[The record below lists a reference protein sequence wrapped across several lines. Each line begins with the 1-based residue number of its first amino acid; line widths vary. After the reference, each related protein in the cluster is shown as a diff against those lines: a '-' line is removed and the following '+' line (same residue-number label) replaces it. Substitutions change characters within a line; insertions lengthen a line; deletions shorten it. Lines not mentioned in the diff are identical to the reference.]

1 MLADDLNLAG
11 ATSKRTLATI
21 VFTDAVGFSERMSR
35 DESGTLD
42 LLRQDFDRIR
52 KVCARYGGEVIKS
65 TGDGL
70 LMYFNSAVGAVSC
83 AVEIQT
89 EHAQRRTNEKD
100 ILQHRIGIH
109 LGDVFVHE
117 SDVMGDGVN
126 IAARLQQEAEPGG
139 ICISQTVY
147 DVVKNTLALKTTSLG
162 PRELKNLSQKL
173 TLYQVLLGADQ
184 SGDQARIQ
192 PKQFEQRRSHRFNFY
207 PIIALL
213 FAVLLGG
220 ALFFF
225 WKKTPPPWV
234 EMSPAI
240 EPFKSIAVLPFVN
253 MSDDQTNGYFARGI
267 HEDILTQL
275 AKVLDLKIISRTSV
289 MQYSEHTGSL
299 RSIGEALGAAVIL
312 EGSVRREGNRVRVT
326 AQLINAKNDHHLW
339 AETYDRDLTDVFA
352 IQSAVAQEIVTALR
366 AHLSPQEKERIERKP
381 TENSQAYD
389 FYLQARDYYSR
400 PGNLAENFSN
410 AERLCEEAV
419 GLDPAFALAYAQLS
433 RIHSVMY
440 WFAHDRSP
448 ERLARAEAAANKALS
463 LQPELPEA
471 HVAMGY
477 FRYWGHRDYAG
488 AIHEFSLA
496 QSGLPNDAE
505 VSGALAFIQRR
516 QGNWSEAIRNLKR
529 TCEVDPRNADN
540 SYELGLTYVYTRDYK
555 SARESFDRTLSLAPD
570 YHAAKYHRAMLRVR
584 EAGDTTEL
592 LKVLDAVPPDLD
604 PNFWD
609 ARRFHAFMLARQ
621 FDKARKL
628 LSNHGPEMFT
638 WQDFVRPKS
647 LLEGLA
653 ATASGDDGAAKT
665 AFEKARD
672 VLQEAIAKNDSD
684 PRLQSALGLAEAN
697 LGNSAAAVA
706 AGERATSLLP
716 MNSDAVDGPTY
727 AVDLA
732 KIYAR
737 TGRAGDAVQL
747 VERLL
752 QTAGP
757 LTANELG
764 LDPAWDRI
772 RSDPLFRQLLGKYR
786 ANHAR

>member
-11 ATSKRTLATI
+11 ATAKRTLATI
-21 VFTDAVGFSERMSR
+21 VFTDTVGFSERMSR

-42 LLRQDFDRIR
+42 LLGQDFDRIR
-52 KVCARYGGEVIKS
+52 KACARHGGEVIKS

-70 LMYFNSAVGAVSC
+70 LMYFSSAVGAVSC

-89 EHAQRRTNEKD
+89 EHARRRTNEKD
-100 ILQHRIGIH
+100 SLEHRIGIH
-109 LGDVFVHE
+109 LGDVFVRE

-126 IAARLQQEAEPGG
+126 IAARLQYEAEPGG

-184 SGDQARIQ
+184 SGDQACIQ
-192 PKQFEQRRSHRFNFY
+192 PKQFEQRRFHRFNLY
-207 PIIALL
+207 AIIAL

-220 ALFFF
+220 ALVFF
-225 WKKTPPPWV
+225 WKKTVSPRA

-240 EPFKSIAVLPFVN
+240 ESFKSIAVLPFVN
-253 MSDDQTNGYFARGI
+253 MSDDQANGYFARGI

-299 RSIGEALGAAVIL
+299 RSIGEALGAAAIL

-326 AQLINAKNDHHLW
+326 AQLINAKNDQHLW

-448 ERLARAEAAANKALS
+448 ERLARAESAANRALS

-488 AIHEFSLA
+488 AIDEFSLA
-496 QSGLPNDAE
+496 QRALPNDAE

-516 QGNWSEAIRNLKR
+516 QGNWSEAIRNLKK
-529 TCEVDPRNADN
+529 TSEIDPRNADN

-555 SARESFDRTLSLAPD
+555 SAREAFDRTLSLAPD
-570 YHAAKYHRAMLRVR
+570 YYAAKYHRAMLRVR

-592 LKVLDAVPPDLD
+592 LKVLEAVPPDLD

-609 ARRFHAFMLARQ
+609 ARRFQAFMLARQ

-628 LSNHGPEMFT
+628 LSDHGPEVFT

-665 AFEKARD
+665 SFEKARGI
-672 VLQEAIAKNDSD
+672 LQEAIAKNDSD

-697 LGNSAAAVA
+697 LGNSAAAIA

-737 TGRAGDAVQL
+737 TGRTGDALQL
-747 VERLL
+747 LERLL
-752 QTAGP
+752 RTAGP
-757 LTANELG
+757 LTANELA

-772 RSDPLFRQLLGKYR
+772 RSDAGFRQLLEKHR
-786 ANHAR
+786 ADHAR

>member
-52 KVCARYGGEVIKS
+52 KACARHHGEVIKS

-70 LMYFNSAVGAVSC
+70 LMYFSSAVGAVSC

-89 EHAQRRTNEKD
+89 EHALRRTNEKD
-100 ILQHRIGIH
+100 SLEHRIGIH

-126 IAARLQQEAEPGG
+126 IAARLQYEAEPGG

-184 SGDQARIQ
+184 SSNQARIQ
-192 PKQFEQRRSHRFNFY
+192 PKRLEQRRFHRFNFY

-225 WKKTPPPWV
+225 WKKTPPPWA

-312 EGSVRREGNRVRVT
+312 EGSVRREGNRVRFT

-410 AERLCEEAV
+410 AE
-419 GLDPAFALAYAQLS
+419 
-433 RIHSVMY
+433 
-440 WFAHDRSP
+440 
-448 ERLARAEAAANKALS
+448 
-463 LQPELPEA
+463 
-471 HVAMGY
+471 
-477 FRYWGHRDYAG
+477 
-488 AIHEFSLA
+488 
-496 QSGLPNDAE
+496 
-505 VSGALAFIQRR
+505 
-516 QGNWSEAIRNLKR
+516 
-529 TCEVDPRNADN
+529 
-540 SYELGLTYVYTRDYK
+540 
-555 SARESFDRTLSLAPD
+555 
-570 YHAAKYHRAMLRVR
+570 
-584 EAGDTTEL
+584 
-592 LKVLDAVPPDLD
+592 
-604 PNFWD
+604 
-609 ARRFHAFMLARQ
+609 
-621 FDKARKL
+621 
-628 LSNHGPEMFT
+628 
-638 WQDFVRPKS
+638 
-647 LLEGLA
+647 
-653 ATASGDDGAAKT
+653 
-665 AFEKARD
+665 
-672 VLQEAIAKNDSD
+672 
-684 PRLQSALGLAEAN
+684 
-697 LGNSAAAVA
+697 
-706 AGERATSLLP
+706 
-716 MNSDAVDGPTY
+716 
-727 AVDLA
+727 
-732 KIYAR
+732 
-737 TGRAGDAVQL
+737 
-747 VERLL
+747 
-752 QTAGP
+752 
-757 LTANELG
+757 
-764 LDPAWDRI
+764 
-772 RSDPLFRQLLGKYR
+772 
-786 ANHAR
+786 